1 MKPEK
6 NDPGPGMEEEND
18 IRIDK
23 FLWAVRIYKTRSTAS
38 EECKKGRVLI
48 NNIQVKPS
56 RVISGNEIITV
67 KKMPVIFTYKVIRPV
82 ANRLPAKLV
91 ADFIEDLTPEEEM
104 SKLNMRQIAPGIYR
118 DKGTGRPTKKDRR
131 LIDRLNDDLGN
142 D

>member
-1 MKPEK
+1 MKPVK
-6 NDPGPGMEEEND
+6 NVPEPGMEDEND

-48 NNIQVKPS
+48 NNMQVKPS
-56 RVISGNEIITV
+56 RVISGKEIITV
-67 KKMPVIFTYKVIRPV
+67 KKMPVIYTYKVIRPV

-91 ADFIEDLTPEEEM
+91 TGYIEDLTPEEEL